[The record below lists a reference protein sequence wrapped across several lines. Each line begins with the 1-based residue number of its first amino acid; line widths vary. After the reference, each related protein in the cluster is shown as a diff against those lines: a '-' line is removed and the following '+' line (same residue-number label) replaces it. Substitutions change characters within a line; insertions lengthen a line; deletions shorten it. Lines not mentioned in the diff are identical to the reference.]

1 MGLPRW
7 PLHQLRDPFC
17 RELLSEDTVLEHA
30 TLDPQRRQRTGLPS
44 LVSRVLT
51 DAARPWG
58 LPADGVPWSGLVE
71 SSVGAA
77 WLQGCTHS
85 PAPSGSP
92 QPLHLPKVN
101 LASCSSRPLLMEGP
115 LGLLLGVGCVLL
127 VSPGREGTRV
137 GSAESVGSG
146 SLPAPGIGASTRSL
160 SFYFNF
166 CGLAL
171 LNARLQMSI
180 IQHLHLNEKS

>member
-51 DAARPWG
+51 DVARPRG
-58 LPADGVPWSGLVE
+58 LPVDGVPWSGLVE

-85 PAPSGSP
+85 PSPSGSP

-101 LASCSSRPLLMEGP
+101 LASCSSRLLLMEGP

-127 VSPGREGTRV
+127 VSPGREGHGWAVQSLLGV
-137 GSAESVGSG
+137 GVCQ
-146 SLPAPGIGASTRSL
+146 PQ
-160 SFYFNF
+160 
-166 CGLAL
+166 GLEQVHA
-171 LNARLQMSI
+171 
-180 IQHLHLNEKS
+180 H

>member
-30 TLDPQRRQRTGLPS
+30 PLDPQRRQRTGLPS

-58 LPADGVPWSGLVE
+58 LPAAGEPWSGLVE
-71 SSVGAA
+71 SSAGAA

-92 QPLHLPKVN
+92 RPLHLPKVN
-101 LASCSSRPLLMEGP
+101 PASCSSHPLLMEGP
-115 LGLLLGVGCVLL
+115 LGLLLGVCPAHL
-127 VSPGREGTRV
+127 SWQGRDTGGQCRV
-137 GSAESVGSG
+137 
-146 SLPAPGIGASTRSL
+146 
-160 SFYFNF
+160 
-166 CGLAL
+166 C
-171 LNARLQMSI
+171 
-180 IQHLHLNEKS
+180 

>member
-30 TLDPQRRQRTGLPS
+30 PLDPQRRQRTGLPS

-51 DAARPWG
+51 YAAGPRG
-58 LPADGVPWSGLVE
+58 LLVAGVPWSGLVE
-71 SSVGAA
+71 SSAGTA

-92 QPLHLPKVN
+92 QPLHPPKVN
-101 LASCSSRPLLMEGP
+101 PASCSSHLLLMEGP
-115 LGLLLGVGCVLL
+115 SGLLLGVGCVLL
-127 VSPGREGTRV
+127 VSPGREGTWV
-137 GSAESVGSG
+137 GSAESVGGWES
-146 SLPAPGIGASTRSL
+146 ASPRDWSEYTL
-160 SFYFNF
+160 IEF
-166 CGLAL
+166 L
-171 LNARLQMSI
+171 L
-180 IQHLHLNEKS
+180 